1 MTDNVAKM
9 PSISMLSNDLPP
21 VPVNVVEPKIVSP
34 AEHQPRLAIEQGPKG
49 YVYKVL
55 DRVTGE
61 VIRQLPHDSVVELAD
76 DPNYDAGRVINT
88 SA

>member
-1 MTDNVAKM
+1 MTDNVAKI

-21 VPVNVVEPKIVSP
+21 VPVNVVEPKIVAPS
-34 AEHQPRLAIEQGPKG
+34 ENQPRLAIEQGPKG